1 MDLAKSIMKVQN
13 EVPASETAR
22 ISDTVQRESLAGGKF
37 GEIGKFGMI
46 HQTKTIQISIYN

>member
-22 ISDTVQRESLAGGKF
+22 ISDTVQQESLAN
-37 GEIGKFGMI
+37 
-46 HQTKTIQISIYN
+46 HP